1 MIRYTISE
9 YARLTGTSKAAVYK
23 KLETSLK
30 PYLEKDGR
38 RCFLVFQDETAAF
51 NPISTPA
58 PPVST
63 SFQPDFDPVSTPESS
78 NFNPDSTPAAETV
91 NPISTPVST
100 PTNAEEPGEAAILR
114 EQVKGL
120 QATMDAKDE
129 TIKALTASVERLTVE
144 LEQERKASQEL
155 RQLMSQQQALTM
167 KHLEGTKRRP
177 LLAAI
182 FPRWYERGQ
191 DHQGEG

>member
-23 KLETSLK
+23 KLDTSLK

-38 RCFLVFQDETAAF
+38 RCFLVFQDEAAAF
-51 NPISTPA
+51 NHVSTPAQPISTP
-58 PPVST
+58 
-63 SFQPDFDPVSTPESS
+63 FQPDFDPVSTPGSD
-78 NFNPDSTPAAETV
+78 NFNPFSTPAAETV
-91 NPISTPVST
+91 NPIST
-100 PTNAEEPGEAAILR
+100 PTNAEEPGEAAILQ

-120 QATMDAKDE
+120 RAILDAKDE
-129 TIKALTASVERLTVE
+129 TIKALTASVERLTAE

-155 RQLMSQQQALTM
+155 RQLMNQQQALTM

>member
-23 KLETSLK
+23 KLDTSLK
-30 PYLEKDGR
+30 TYLEKDGR
-38 RCFLVFQDETAAF
+38 RCFLVFQDEAAAF
-51 NPISTPA
+51 NPVSTPAQPISTP
-58 PPVST
+58 
-63 SFQPDFDPVSTPESS
+63 FQPGFNPVSTPGSD

-91 NPISTPVST
+91 NPDST
-100 PTNAEEPGEAAILR
+100 PTNAEEPGEAAILQ

-120 QATMDAKDE
+120 RAILDAKDE
-129 TIKALTASVERLTVE
+129 TIKALTASVERLTAE

-155 RQLMSQQQALTM
+155 RQLMNQQQALTM

-191 DHQGEG
+191 DHQGEN

>member
-1 MIRYTISE
+1 MIRYTIAE

-23 KLETSLK
+23 KLDTSLK

-38 RCFLVFQDETAAF
+38 RCFLVFHDEAAAF
-51 NPISTPA
+51 NPVSTPAQPISTP
-58 PPVST
+58 
-63 SFQPDFDPVSTPESS
+63 FQPGFDPVSTPGSD
-78 NFNPDSTPAAETV
+78 NFNANSTPAAENV

-100 PTNAEEPGEAAILR
+100 PTNAEEPGDAAILR

>member
-23 KLETSLK
+23 KLDTSLK
-30 PYLEKDGR
+30 PYLKKDGR
-38 RCFLVFQDETAAF
+38 RCFLVFQDEAAAF
-51 NPISTPA
+51 NPVSTPAQPISTP
-58 PPVST
+58 
-63 SFQPDFDPVSTPESS
+63 FQPGFDPISTPESD
-78 NFNPDSTPAAETV
+78 NFNPDSTRAAETV
-91 NPISTPVST
+91 NPISTPA
-100 PTNAEEPGEAAILR
+100 NAEEPGETAILQ

-120 QATMDAKDE
+120 RAILDAKDE
-129 TIKALTASVERLTVE
+129 TIKALTASVERLTAE

-155 RQLMSQQQALTM
+155 RQLMNQQQALTM

-191 DHQGEG
+191 DHQGEN

>member
-23 KLETSLK
+23 KLDTSLK

-38 RCFLVFQDETAAF
+38 RCFLVFQDEAAAF
-51 NPISTPA
+51 NPVSTPAQPISTP
-58 PPVST
+58 
-63 SFQPDFDPVSTPESS
+63 FQPGFDPVSTPGSD

-91 NPISTPVST
+91 NPISTP
-100 PTNAEEPGEAAILR
+100 TNAEEPGEAAILQ

-120 QATMDAKDE
+120 RAILDAKDE
-129 TIKALTASVERLTVE
+129 TIKALTASVERLTAE

-155 RQLMSQQQALTM
+155 RQLMNQQQALTM

-182 FPRWYERGQ
+182 FPRWYEHGQ
-191 DHQGEG
+191 DHQVDD